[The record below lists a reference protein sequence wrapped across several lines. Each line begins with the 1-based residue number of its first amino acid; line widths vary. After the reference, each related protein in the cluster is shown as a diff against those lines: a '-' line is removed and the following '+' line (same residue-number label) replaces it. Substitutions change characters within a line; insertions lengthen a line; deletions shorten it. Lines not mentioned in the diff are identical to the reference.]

1 MSMHG
6 VGIAIF
12 ISPVVS
18 AYGANPFLDP
28 KDDKPVARFER
39 DALNR
44 VVVAIFSEDCKAT
57 MTLLL
62 TRGTGLDQPAIVG
75 EYTATGKT
83 VGEEHRKRHL
93 MWLLVFLGFLVVLS
107 LLGGLHRAA
116 RRGVSYSKTGAHWTI
131 DWKEVLFF

>member
-1 MSMHG
+1 MHG
-6 VGIAIF
+6 VGIVAIF
-12 ISPVVS
+12 VSLVVS
-18 AYGANPFLDP
+18 AYAANPFLDP

-44 VVVAIFSEDCKAT
+44 VVVAIFPKMQGDND
-57 MTLLL
+57 TLAYARHVAKPDWIS
-62 TRGTGLDQPAIVG
+62 TAIVG

-93 MWLLVFLGFLVVLS
+93 RFLGFLVVLS

-116 RRGVSYSKTGAHWTI
+116 RRGVSYSQTSAHWTI
-131 DWKEVLFF
+131 DWKEILFC

>member
-1 MSMHG
+1 
-6 VGIAIF
+6 
-12 ISPVVS
+12 
-18 AYGANPFLDP
+18 
-28 KDDKPVARFER
+28 
-39 DALNR
+39 
-44 VVVAIFSEDCKAT
+44 

-62 TRGTGLDQPAIVG
+62 TRGTGWDQPAIVG